1 MRKCQKNKMNAFK
14 FAVVMTLVGVNFVT
28 GIGTVVNSASGPI
41 KGLKTQNKQTGKDLY
56 EFRGIPFG
64 NPPIGPL
71 RFKKPEPVDK
81 WTDTLDA
88 TEFGAACPQSVP
100 DMMLDFKPSKMSED
114 CLFLNVYVPTHDNK
128 NRKLPV
134 MVWIYGGGLVMGFSN
149 QYDGGWIATQGGV
162 IVVTLNYRLDI
173 FGFFTVDHPA
183 SKGNYGLW
191 DQKLALQWVHDNIAS
206 FGGDPESVTIFGESA
221 GGWSVSFQSLIPQNK
236 GLFQRS
242 ISQSG
247 VVNELNML
255 TKKQINE
262 RTIDL
267 AKKTSC
273 PINDMYK
280 FTDCLRDKDISELL
294 KATDMFSVMPEDRL
308 EVFQPPYIPV
318 VDGELFQDHP
328 LRSLKD
334 KKSDVAQFF
343 GSLDFIAGFTSN
355 EGLMLAME
363 LPPKVQENFDFN
375 ATESIPLRFIC
386 KGMIDPFVEKFYK
399 NDSDIKEKLC
409 KFYTSETTFT
419 DEQSLKAT
427 DFMADCMFGHTVK
440 RMLDYH
446 SSFGGKTYQYLF
458 SKEKPFMGDAP
469 KWAKGSGHG
478 EELQF
483 MFDAE
488 VLLPSFNISLDTLED
503 QHFANAL
510 IGYWTSFAR
519 KGEPEGEVVWKPF
532 DTTSRYYLDLDTVTT
547 LKSDLKPEVMNFWLK
562 DMPPIELD
570 PVEDMN
576 VHDEL

>member
-1 MRKCQKNKMNAFK
+1 MRKCQKNKMNAFI
-14 FAVVMTLVGVNFVT
+14 FAVLMTLVCVNFAT
-28 GIGTVVNSASGPI
+28 GDLTVVNSVSGPI
-41 KGLKTQNKQTGKDLY
+41 KGLKTQNKQTGKDVY

-64 NPPIGPL
+64 KPPIGPL
-71 RFKKPEPVDK
+71 RFKKPEPADK

-88 TEFGAACPQSVP
+88 TEFGAACPQSTP
-100 DMMLDFKPSKMSED
+100 DMMLDFKPPKMSED
-114 CLFLNVYVPTHDNK
+114 CLFLNVYVPTHVDK
-128 NRKLPV
+128 NRILPV
-134 MVWIYGGGLVMGFSN
+134 MVWIYGGGLVVGFSN
-149 QYDGGWIATQGGV
+149 QYDGGWIATQGDV
-162 IVVTLNYRLDI
+162 IVVTINYRLDI
-173 FGFFTVDHPA
+173 FGFFKVNHPS

-236 GLFQRS
+236 GLFQRA

-247 VVNELNML
+247 VVNDLTML

-280 FTDCLRDKDISELL
+280 FTDCLRDKDVSELL
-294 KATDMFSVMPEDRL
+294 KATDMFSFMPEDRM
-308 EVFQPPYIPV
+308 EVFQPQYLPV

-355 EGLMLAME
+355 EGLMIGME
-363 LPPKVQENFDFN
+363 IPPKVQEHFDFN

-399 NDSDIKEKLC
+399 NDSDVKEKLC
-409 KFYTSETTFT
+409 KFYTTENSP
-419 DEQSLKAT
+419 DEQSMRAN

-440 RMLDYH
+440 RMLNYH
-446 SSFGGKTYQYLF
+446 ASFGGRTYQYLF

-469 KWAKGSGHG
+469 KWGKGSGHG

-488 VLLPSFNISLDTLED
+488 VLLPSFNVSLDTLED
-503 QHFANAL
+503 QLFANAL

-519 KGEPEGEVVWKPF
+519 KGEPEGAVVWKPF
-532 DTTSRYYLDLDTVTT
+532 DTTSKYYLDLDTVTT

-570 PVEDMN
+570 PVDDMN